1 MERTPVSFGPG
12 VFLFIGGAKM
22 DKTFK
27 TYDEMISILSAR
39 GIDISTKEQ
48 KSFAKKALQHHGY
61 YNLINGYNKLF
72 LSTKDPEDMYIKG
85 TTVNEICALYYFDYK
100 LRDIFFRNI
109 IPVEQ
114 NVKNLISYTFSER
127 YGHDNYMLYKN
138 FDTHRKDSVRI
149 ISDLISEVQ
158 RQISSRSNDPVIF
171 HYLSTYGYVPLWVL
185 NNILTLGTISK
196 FYSIMKQPDRQEIS
210 KIFHIQDSQLETILF
225 YISTI
230 RNFCAHGNRLYCY
243 RTKRPLGD
251 FPAHKTLNIPMSD
264 GKEYDYGKRDLF
276 ACLIALHY
284 VLAPGE
290 YRKMLKEI
298 RDLLNETKPNLS
310 VIQVDDILREMGFP
324 KDWFK
329 QLSRLKK

>member
-1 MERTPVSFGPG
+1 
-12 VFLFIGGAKM
+12 M

-27 TYDEMISILSAR
+27 TYDELITILISR
-39 GIDISTKEQ
+39 GVDISSPEQ
-48 KSFAKKALQHHGY
+48 KSFAKMKLQQHGY

-72 LSTKDPEDMYIKG
+72 LLTKDPEDAYIPG
-85 TTVNEICALYYFDYK
+85 TTINEIYALYVFDEK

-149 ISDLISEVQ
+149 ISDVISEVQ
-158 RQISSRSNDPVIF
+158 RQISSRSSDPVIF

-196 FYSIMKQPDRQEIS
+196 FYSIMKQPDRQEVS
-210 KIFHIQDSQLETILF
+210 KIFRIQDSQLETILF
-225 YISTI
+225 YISSV

-251 FPAHKTLNIPMSD
+251 FLAHNSLSIPMSD

-284 VLAPGE
+284 VLPASD

-298 RDLLNETKPNLS
+298 RDLLNETEPQLS
-310 VIQVDDILREMGFP
+310 VIKIDAVLCEMGFP
-324 KDWFK
+324 IDWFEN
-329 QLSRLKK
+329 LNNLKK

>member
-1 MERTPVSFGPG
+1 
-12 VFLFIGGAKM
+12 M

-27 TYDEMISILSAR
+27 TYDELIAILISR
-39 GIDISTKEQ
+39 GVDISTPEQ
-48 KSFAKKALQHHGY
+48 KSFAKKKLQHHGY

-72 LSTKDPEDMYIKG
+72 LLTKDPDDAYIPG
-85 TTVNEICALYYFDYK
+85 TTVNEIYALYVFDSK

-127 YGHDNYMLYKN
+127 YGHDNYMLYRN

-149 ISDLISEVQ
+149 ISDVISEVQ
-158 RQISSRSNDPVIF
+158 RQISSRSSDPVIF

-210 KIFHIQDSQLETILF
+210 KIFRIQDSQLETVLF
-225 YISTI
+225 YISSV

-251 FPAHKTLNIPMSD
+251 FPAHNSLSIPMSD

-284 VLAPGE
+284 VLPTSD

-298 RDLLNETKPNLS
+298 RDLLNETEPELS
-310 VIQVDDILREMGFP
+310 VIKIDDILHEMGFP
-324 KDWFK
+324 SDWFK
-329 QLSRLKK
+329 SLNNLKK